1 MMKIRMQFLAGSA
14 LALGMIVG
22 LPGPPLPVTLLATL
36 RAQDPPAPP
45 AAPANSAA
53 ATTEPVAAAKPP
65 ARPAPSTPQIQ
76 EIIRKFAENETLFQK
91 ARENY
96 TYRQIIKVEE
106 LDDEGKGGGRM
117 YTVESDIIFSAQGRR
132 TEKVV
137 FAPISTL
144 RRISISPEDER
155 DLRGI
160 QPFVLNSEDLLK
172 YDVRYQGRQR
182 VDELDTYAFRVGPK
196 VMEKG
201 ERYFDGIVWVDERD
215 LQIVKTY
222 GKAVPDIRGSA
233 ENLFPRFETYRE
245 QIDGKYWFP
254 TWTGADDTLHF
265 KTGPVRIRMIVRYE
279 DYKQFKSDIN
289 ITYGD
294 EADTPPVKQ

>member
-1 MMKIRMQFLAGSA
+1 MMKIRKQFLAGSA

-22 LPGPPLPVTLLATL
+22 LPGLTLPTPLL
-36 RAQDPPAPP
+36 AQDPPAPP
-45 AAPANSAA
+45 AAVEAAPAAATPPAEPAKSAA
-53 ATTEPVAAAKPP
+53 AQ
-65 ARPAPSTPQIQ
+65 ARPAPSAPEIQ
-76 EIIRKFAENETLFQK
+76 EIIRKFAEHEDAFAR

-160 QPFVLNSEDLLK
+160 QPFVLNSADLLK
-172 YDVRYQGRQR
+172 YDVRYQGRQK
-182 VDELDTYAFRVGPK
+182 VDELDTYAFRVSPK

-215 LQIVKTY
+215 LQIVKSY

-265 KTGPVRIRMIVRYE
+265 KTGPVRIRMIVRYQ
-279 DYKQFKSDIN
+279 DYKQFKTDVN

-294 EADTPPVKQ
+294 EATTPPVQQ